1 MKNNKIIWGGK
12 NKTTQL
18 KMIDFDWLDDE
29 ERQSEVPTG
38 TTEVQVPANA
48 VDLKVFK
55 IISTISGNT
64 SLELVYSD
72 SVDPSTGQYILS
84 ANDVVE
90 LGNGNF
96 RLSIDGIMSN
106 DFSIA
111 IAPAVQQ
118 LPPET
123 IKAAHYKLVP
133 SPQIVETL
141 VTQIVASDNGKVDV
155 PVQFGVDYSVFNLAP
170 PGAINAGEQVIEG
183 GFSIPDPTPTPDI
196 DDTPRLEPDNF
207 SFPVTEFSIGNRP
220 NYIESGV
227 RSITGIN
234 QQVDVR
240 VRQPQHL
247 DVHFKINDGGWGDK
261 RRPVNPG
268 DTIQVRVKAKNYS
281 FFKTP
286 LALQELMGGV
296 TIIVD
301 IGQGS
306 YQWRLE
312 EQVFSYTD
320 QTSSGGGGDDF
331 DYGGS

>member
-84 ANDVVE
+84 ADDVVE

-111 IAPAVQQ
+111 IAPARQQ

-141 VTQIVASDNGKVDV
+141 VTQIVAADNGKVDV

-170 PGAINAGEQVIEG
+170 PGAINAGEQIIEG
-183 GFSIPDPTPTPDI
+183 GYTIPAPTPTPDV
-196 DDTPRLEPDNF
+196 DDVPRLEPDNF
-207 SFPVTEFSIGNRP
+207 VFPIVEFDMGNLP
-220 NYIESGV
+220 NFITSGV

-234 QQVDVR
+234 QQVMASI
-240 VRQPQHL
+240 RQPQHL
-247 DVHFKINDGGWGDK
+247 EAQFKLNDGAWK
-261 RRPVNPG
+261 TQQQEVNPG
-268 DTIQVRVKAKNYS
+268 DTIQLRVKTKNYH
-281 FFKTP
+281 FMKTP

-296 TIIVD
+296 SITVD

-312 EQVFSYTD
+312 QVQS
-320 QTSSGGGGDDF
+320 QQADD